1 MILNK
6 NDVKKIKEQLALSIM
21 DNDKKMINIQSN
33 ITYKIMLCEIY
44 EMLNQL
50 IENQR
55 NESNQNG
62 KNSNNN

>member
-1 MILNK
+1 MILNAD
-6 NDVKKIKEQLALSIM
+6 DVKKIKEQLALSIM

-33 ITYKIMLCEIY
+33 ITYRIMLCEIY

-55 NESNQNG
+55 KE
-62 KNSNNN
+62 